1 MSSDPGGDLNML
13 AKHLALSL
21 VLLLVPAMGG
31 AASLRAGAAK
41 VDVTPTHFP
50 VIANC
55 MFLERKAEKAH
66 APLHAKA
73 LVLGDGRTRLA
84 IVVVDSCMMP
94 RELIDRAKDMARAKT
109 GIPAE
114 RMLVS
119 ATHTHSAPASM
130 GCLGSDAQQEYAES
144 LPGKIAGAIEQAA
157 ARLAPAKAGWAS
169 IDDYEHTHCRRWI
182 FRPDKMRSDPFGNLN
197 VRANMHP
204 GYQNPDAIAPSG
216 PVDPGLSV
224 LSVQTLG
231 GKPLAV
237 LANYSQHYFG
247 SPILH
252 PDYFGIFSDKLAA
265 RIGAGEDFVAMMSQG
280 TSGDQMWMDYGK
292 PKSDITLDQYSD
304 GVTAKALE
312 AYRKIQ
318 YRASLKLEMAE
329 TRLTLGRRA
338 PDSQRLEWAKSL
350 LAKMDARTPSNQQ
363 EVYAREQ
370 VFLHDEPSRE
380 LKLQAVRIGDLGIA
394 AIPNEVFAITG
405 LRIKAQSPLAGTF
418 VIELANGAEGYIP
431 PPAQHKLGGYTTWPA
446 RSAALETGA
455 EPKIA
460 EAILE
465 LLEKVS
471 SRKRRE
477 PAEMKGP
484 YARAVLA
491 SRPSSYWRLSEFAGP
506 QAADATGKHP
516 ASYEDGIAFYLEG
529 PESANFS
536 GAQINRAPYFAG
548 GRLVSKVEAGGD
560 YTIEM
565 WFWNGLPPEA
575 RAVTGSLFSLG
586 ADELSIGGSQETP
599 GRLRF
604 GTASGSVPI
613 PVKTWTYVAFVRE
626 GSRVRVFR
634 NGTETPDIDTQATP
648 NVGDK
653 LFVGG
658 HAEGRFNFEGR
669 IDEVAVYPRALAAGE
684 IQRHYRAAVN

>member
-1 MSSDPGGDLNML
+1 MPTE
-13 AKHLALSL
+13 
-21 VLLLVPAMGG
+21 
-31 AASLRAGAAK
+31 ASLRAGAAR
-41 VDVTPTHFP
+41 VDVTPTRFP
-50 VIANC
+50 VISNC

-73 LVLGDGRTRLA
+73 LVLEDSGTLLA

-130 GCLGSDAQQEYAES
+130 GCLGSDAQAEYAEF
-144 LPGKIAGAIEQAA
+144 LPGKIAEAIDRAG
-157 ARLAPAKAGWAS
+157 ARLAPAKAGSAS
-169 IDDYEHTHCRRWI
+169 LDDYEHTHCRRWI

-224 LSVQTLG
+224 LSVQTLE

-252 PDYFGIFSDKLAA
+252 PDYFGVFSDKIAA
-265 RIGAGEDFVAMMSQG
+265 RIEAGEGFVAMMSQG

-292 PKSDITLDQYSD
+292 PKSDITLDQYAE
-304 GVTAKALE
+304 GVTTRAME

-318 YRASLKLEMAE
+318 YRDKLTLAMAE
-329 TRLTLGRRA
+329 TRLTLGRRV
-338 PDSQRLEWAKSL
+338 PDSRRLEWAKDL
-350 LAKMDARTPSNQQ
+350 LAKMNGAKPRNQQ

-380 LKLQAVRIGDLGIA
+380 LKLQALRIGDLGIA

-405 LRIKAQSPLAGTF
+405 LSIKARSPLPGTF
-418 VIELANGAEGYIP
+418 VVELANGAEGYIP
-431 PPAQHKLGGYTTWPA
+431 PPAQHGLGGYTTWPA
-446 RSAALETGA
+446 RSAALETDA

-460 EAILE
+460 EAILQ

-471 SRKRRE
+471 GRKRRE
-477 PAEMKGP
+477 AAEMQGP
-484 YARAVLA
+484 YARAILD
-491 SRPSSYWRLSEFAGP
+491 SRPSAYWRMSEFAGP
-506 QAADATGKHP
+506 KAADATGKHP
-516 ASYEDGIAFYLEG
+516 ATYEDGIAFYLEG
-529 PESANFS
+529 PESPSFS
-536 GAQINRAPYFAG
+536 GAHINRAPYFAG
-548 GRLVSKVEAGGD
+548 GRLVGGVD
-560 YTIEM
+560 VGGSYTIEM

-575 RAVTGSLFSLG
+575 REVTGALFSLG
-586 ADELSIGGSQETP
+586 ADELLIGGSQKAA
-599 GRLRF
+599 GKLRF
-604 GTASGSVPI
+604 GASSGLASI
-613 PVKTWTYVAFVRE
+613 PTKAWTYIAFVRE
-626 GSRVRVFR
+626 GSRVRVHL
-634 NGTETPDIDTQATP
+634 NGDEHPDIDTNATA
-648 NVGDK
+648 NVAGK

-658 HAEGRFNFEGR
+658 HAEGKFNFEGR
-669 IDEVAVYPRALAAGE
+669 IDEVAVYPRALPAAE
-684 IQRHYRAAVN
+684 VQRHYRAAGR

>member
-1 MSSDPGGDLNML
+1 ML
-13 AKHLALSL
+13 ARHLALPA
-21 VLLLVPAMGG
+21 VLPLIPAMLG

-41 VDVTPTHFP
+41 VDVTPTQFP
-50 VIANC
+50 VISNC
-55 MFLERKAEKAH
+55 MFLERIAEKAH

-73 LVLGDGRTRLA
+73 LVLDDGGMRLA

-94 RELIDRAKDMARAKT
+94 RELIDRAKDIARAKT

-130 GCLGSDAQQEYAES
+130 GCLGSDAQPEYAEL
-144 LPGKIAGAIEQAA
+144 LPKKIAEAIESAA
-157 ARLAPAKAGWAS
+157 ARLAPAKAGSAS

-182 FRPDKMRSDPFGNLN
+182 LRPDKMRSDPFGNLN

-204 GYQNPDAIAPSG
+204 GYRNPDAIAPSG

-224 LSVQTLG
+224 LSIQTLE

-252 PDYFGIFSDKLAA
+252 PDYFGIFSDKIAT
-265 RIGAGEDFVAMMSQG
+265 RIGAGEGFVAMMSQG

-292 PKSDITLDQYSD
+292 PKSDITLEQYSE
-304 GVTAKALE
+304 GVTTRAME

-318 YRASLKLEMAE
+318 YRDKLNLAMAE

-338 PDSQRLEWAKSL
+338 PDSQRLDWAKGL
-350 LAKMDARTPSNQQ
+350 LSKMEGTKPRNQQ

-380 LKLQAVRIGDLGIA
+380 LKLQALRIGDLGIA

-405 LRIKAQSPLAGTF
+405 LRIKARSPLPGTF

-455 EPKIA
+455 EPRIA
-460 EAILE
+460 EAIIQ

-471 SRKRRE
+471 GRKRRE
-477 PAEMKGP
+477 QAETQGV
-484 YARAVLA
+484 YARAVLD
-491 SRPSSYWRLSEFAGP
+491 SRPSAYWRMSEFAGP
-506 QAADATGKHP
+506 HAADAAGKHV
-516 ASYEDGIAFYLEG
+516 ATYEDGIAFYLEG
-529 PESANFS
+529 PESQAFS

-548 GRLVSKVEAGGD
+548 GRLVSGVEVGGA

-586 ADELSIGGSQETP
+586 ADELWIGGSQEAA

-604 GTASGSVPI
+604 GSSSGVASI
-613 PVKTWTYVAFVRE
+613 PTKAWTFVAFVRE
-626 GSRVRVFR
+626 GSRVRVHL
-634 NGTETPDIDTQATP
+634 NGAEHPDIDANATAG
-648 NVGDK
+648 VAAK

-669 IDEVAVYPRALAAGE
+669 IDEVAVYTRALTAGE
-684 IQRHYRAAVN
+684 IQRHYRASRE